1 MKDECDD
8 DCKTRDCDDEKMPET
23 AREETHRCRALEGL
37 RGGEKRE
44 LVVIGHIQPNETPP
58 KYQRS
63 CSALARDANKPK
75 MADEHTPRGG
85 DDRQSEK
92 DHRQLPA

>member
-8 DCKTRDCDDEKMPET
+8 DCKTRDCDGEKIPEA
-23 AREETHRCRALEGL
+23 AREETHRCRALESS

-58 KYQRS
+58 KCQR
-63 CSALARDANKPK
+63 ALARNASKPK
-75 MADEHTPRGG
+75 VTDEHIPRGG
-85 DDRQSEK
+85 DDRQSAR
-92 DHRQLPA
+92 DHRQSPT